1 MPFRQGAKLA
11 GSARKRFM
19 SNYNTHG
26 FFGAVGATGRKNSST
41 MSTQQ
46 LAKSGKM
53 RSAAVAGGFV
63 GVGAMRKRRGP
74 GTSPTQGRPTG
85 IRNY

>member
-1 MPFRQGAKLA
+1 MAIRKTAAKGMFDA
-11 GSARKRFM
+11 AMNQK
-19 SNYNTHG
+19 G
-26 FFGAVGATGRKNSST
+26 FFAKVGAVGRKSS
-41 MSTQQ
+41 SLPSAEA

-53 RSAAVAGGFV
+53 RSAAVAGGAV

>member
-1 MPFRQGAKLA
+1 MVSRKTVAKGMFDA
-11 GSARKRFM
+11 ARDQK
-19 SNYNTHG
+19 G
-26 FFGAVGATGRKNSST
+26 FFAKVGAVGRKSS
-41 MSTQQ
+41 SLPSAEA

-53 RSAAVAGGFV
+53 RSAMVAGGAV